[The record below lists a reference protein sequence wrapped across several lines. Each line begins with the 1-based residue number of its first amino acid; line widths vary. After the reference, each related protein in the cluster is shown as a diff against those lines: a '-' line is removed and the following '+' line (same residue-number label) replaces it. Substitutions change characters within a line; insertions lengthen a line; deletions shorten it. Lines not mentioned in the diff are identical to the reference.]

1 MAARESQGYLIA
13 VIILILLTLVLALSF
28 VWALLRGNEH
38 WDARTKAEQ
47 TVAFQENQI
56 KAQETLTDVI
66 LAYLGDMGVSL
77 AETESSINN
86 LRRLTTNVDDNQRQL
101 INAII
106 DRVDLVTTEYRK
118 DMQLMLTPA
127 TSEQSR
133 EPTYR
138 GLLADY
144 RAALGRKHSEN
155 SQMRTETQRI
165 ESEKRAAVAALE
177 AAVAKLQKDIEDE
190 RAGYAQ
196 EKQRLTEEQ
205 RRLSASLDEAKRD
218 NQRVNREFENAR
230 QDFQLQRNKLE
241 ETVAR
246 TTDENRKLKEK
257 VNEYEREVFD
267 LPDGKIV
274 GVASNLG
281 RVFLNIGSADSLR
294 TNMTFSVY
302 DRTATNFER
311 DRPKATIEVVRITGP
326 HQSEARIVHENPRD
340 PITVD
345 DQVLNPVWEPNY
357 RRPIALAGVFD
368 LDYDGINDIDILRAR
383 IEQNGG
389 RVVAYNDD
397 QGNIIG
403 EIDSKTR
410 WLVRGDTPSVG
421 GGSDP
426 RIPKA
431 ITDLPRQANENFVK
445 KTDTRQLLNWMGTH
459 GKADVEHFG
468 RADNPLMK
476 SDANQFRR
484 PGSSRNDR

>member
-13 VIILILLTLVLALSF
+13 VIILILLSLVLALGF

-38 WDARTKAEQ
+38 WDARAKAEQ
-47 TVAFQENQI
+47 TVAFQENQL

-86 LRRLTTNVDDNQRQL
+86 LRRLTTNVDDNQRML
-101 INAII
+101 INTII
-106 DRVDLVTTEYRK
+106 ERVDQVTAEYRK
-118 DMQLMLTPA
+118 DMQMMLTPSTA
-127 TSEQSR
+127 EQSR

-144 RAALGRKHSEN
+144 RAAIGRKHAEN
-155 SQMRTETQRI
+155 DQMRTDTKRI
-165 ESEKRAAVAALE
+165 EEEKRAAVAALE
-177 AAVAKLQKDIEDE
+177 AAVAKLQSDIEAE
-190 RAGYAQ
+190 RNSYAQ

-218 NQRVNREFENAR
+218 NQRISRDFENSR
-230 QDFQLQRNKLE
+230 QDFQLQRSRLE
-241 ETVAR
+241 ETVAK

-257 VNEYEREVFD
+257 INEYEREVFE
-267 LPDGKIV
+267 LADGKIV
-274 GVASNLG
+274 GVATNLG

-326 HQSEARIVHENPRD
+326 HQSEARVVHENPRD

-368 LDYDGINDIDILRAR
+368 LDFDGINDVDVLRAR

-389 RVVAYNDD
+389 RVVAYHDD
-397 QGNIIG
+397 QGNIVG

-410 WLVRGDTPSVG
+410 WLVRGDNPSVG
-421 GGSDP
+421 GSFDP
-426 RIPKA
+426 RISKA
-431 ITDLPRQANENFVK
+431 ISELTKQANENFVEQI
-445 KTDTRQLLNWMGTH
+445 DTRQLLNWMGTH

-468 RADNPLMK
+468 RGENPLMRTD
-476 SDANQFRR
+476 SNQFRR
-484 PGSSRNDR
+484 QPGDR